1 MECNFNQKLMH
12 KFVRILCACAF
23 NLVLLLLHTQTQ
35 HGPINPM
42 KYAISLQGQ
51 QRETLI
57 SARMCQRSSNKNP
70 TGLGKA

>member
-1 MECNFNQKLMH
+1 
-12 KFVRILCACAF
+12 
-23 NLVLLLLHTQTQ
+23 
-35 HGPINPM
+35 M

-57 SARMCQRSSNKNP
+57 SARMCQRGSNKNP